1 MAEIVLSCGRLT
13 SMVNSSR
20 GRPRGAPVA
29 RQLLLEAAQLHFLA
43 GDLAETS
50 HRALAAEVGVSHT
63 LVNYH
68 FGSRDGLFAA
78 AAALTISPGEVIAVA
93 RRADGSLDLHR
104 LAHALV
110 AVWEHPEHGARLASI
125 ARSFARGD
133 ATAEAISHYL
143 QRTVIDALIASYGR
157 HKGAQLITAV
167 VGFIFARYILGVD
180 AIARLTQTEAVRLLY
195 SSLR

>member
-1 MAEIVLSCGRLT
+1 M
-13 SMVNSSR
+13 
-20 GRPRGAPVA
+20 
-29 RQLLLEAAQLHFLA
+29 
-43 GDLAETS
+43 
-50 HRALAAEVGVSHT
+50 SHT

-78 AAALTISPGEVIAVA
+78 AAALTVSPEEVIAVA
-93 RRADGSLDLHR
+93 RREDGSLDLQR

-133 ATAEAISHYL
+133 ATAEAISQYL
-143 QRTVIDALIASYGR
+143 QRTVIDALTASYGR
-157 HKGAQLITAV
+157 DKGAQLITTV
-167 VGFIFARYILGVD
+167 VGFIFARYILGVE

-195 SSLR
+195 RSLR

>member
-1 MAEIVLSCGRLT
+1 
-13 SMVNSSR
+13 MVNSSR

-29 RQLLLEAAQLHFLA
+29 RQRLLEAAQQHFLA

-78 AAALTISPGEVIAVA
+78 AAALTISPDEVIAVA
-93 RRADGSLDLHR
+93 RRADGGIDLQR

-133 ATAEAISHYL
+133 VTAEAISQYL
-143 QRTVIDALIASYGR
+143 QHTVIDALMASYGR
-157 HKGAQLITAV
+157 DKGAQLITAV
-167 VGFIFARYILGVD
+167 VGFIFARYILGVE

-195 SSLR
+195 RSLR